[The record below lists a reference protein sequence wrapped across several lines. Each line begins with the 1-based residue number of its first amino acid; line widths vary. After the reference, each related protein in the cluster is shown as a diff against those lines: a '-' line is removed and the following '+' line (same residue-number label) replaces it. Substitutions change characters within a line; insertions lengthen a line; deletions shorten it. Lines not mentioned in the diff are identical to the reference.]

1 MAATNIG
8 DPADQD
14 VNLAATA
21 DVDAAVAAT
30 TGLRLMG
37 WAARESDGTPA
48 VATANIKHGATG
60 AGGTVM
66 VPIELAANESK
77 SEWYGPQGLDC
88 AENGLSIDHVAG
100 TLDVILFYL
109 TTIPGG

>member
-14 VNLAATA
+14 VNLALTA
-21 DVDAAVAAT
+21 DADAAVAAT

-37 WAARESDGTPA
+37 YTATESDGTPA
-48 VATANIKHGATG
+48 VATANIKHGETG

-66 VPIELAANESK
+66 VPISLRASEMK
-77 SEWYGPQGLDC
+77 SEWFGPQGLDC
-88 AENGLSIDHVAG
+88 AANGLSIDHVAG